1 MCLVNFRNTKYEM
14 DGLMENAIEMD
25 DLGGKSPLF
34 GNIQMKV

>member
-1 MCLVNFRNTKYEM
+1 MFPKIGVPQS
-14 DGLMENAIEMD
+14 GWSIMENAIEMD